1 MAKSLVIGNWKMFG
15 SLDFNQAL
23 IEDLAEGLPILDN
36 VTVAVCPPSIYLSQI
51 FVELDA
57 HDSSILLGAQNVCA
71 HSAQEGAYTGEV
83 SAQMLKDVD
92 VSFGLVGH
100 SERRE
105 YFNESDEIVLSKF
118 KLLQQLSITPVLCV
132 GETLQQRE
140 AGQAENVIK
149 SQLSAV
155 LDGLSADSL
164 QDMVIAYEP
173 IWAIGTGKTASPEQA
188 QDIHAVIREF
198 LSHKNA
204 LLADRT
210 SILYGG
216 SVKAANAKQLFEKK
230 DIDGALVGGASLK
243 ADQFIA
249 VCKAAE
255 SV

>member
-1 MAKSLVIGNWKMFG
+1 MFG
-15 SLDFNQAL
+15 SLDFNQGL
-23 IEDLAEGLPILDN
+23 IEDLSDGLPILEN

-57 HDSSILLGAQNVCA
+57 NDSAIVLGAQNVCA
-71 HSAQEGAYTGEV
+71 HDALEGAFTGEV
-83 SAQMLKDVD
+83 SASMLKDVD
-92 VSFGLVGH
+92 VRYGLVGH

-105 YFNESDEIVLSKF
+105 YFNESDEIVLAKF
-118 KLLQQLSITPVLCV
+118 KLLQQHNITPVLCV
-132 GETLQQRE
+132 GESLQERD
-140 AGQAENVIK
+140 AGQAENIIK

-155 LDGLSADSL
+155 LDGLTAESL

-173 IWAIGTGKTASPEQA
+173 IWAIGTGQTASPAQA

-198 LSHKNA
+198 LAGKSVA
-204 LLADRT
+204 LAQNI

-216 SVKAANAKQLFEKK
+216 SVKAGNAKELFEKK

-243 ADQFIA
+243 ADEFIA
-249 VCKAAE
+249 VCKAAG